1 MSGLIPFNTR
11 NSLFNIGGIGN
22 MLDDFFTESWP
33 SSRSLIRDTFKIDV
47 EETEK
52 EFLIHAEMPGINKD
66 EINLD
71 IQDGKLT
78 ISVSRTENTEEES
91 KNYIHRERRMSS
103 MARSVYLADAATDNI
118 TAKLDNGILT
128 VTVPRQVKQINSTK
142 ISID

>member
-22 MLDDFFTESWP
+22 MLDDFFTENWP
-33 SSRSLIRDTFKIDV
+33 SGRSLIRDTFKIDV

-52 EFLIHAEMPGINKD
+52 EFLILAEMPGIQKD

-103 MARSVYLADAATDNI
+103 MARSVYLADAAADNI